1 MEFVPIFECYDV
13 NHVGVA
19 EHALSL
25 LANSYIATGGFNAR
39 TGGSS
44 IQSAKNV
51 KESIYMLSFEYTAW
65 TTIKARMANE
75 KTKLREH
82 IEDVETIQ
90 TFENHNK
97 AKEICKADLIATR
110 EAYHETEKDF
120 IALANKNDEW
130 ISKDLKEKLAL
141 FDCLEKSEALIE
153 RVSKLGNR
161 VSDLIYAY
169 KMVDQVVTTVRQRPN
184 VYGRMG
190 RRQPGG
196 RGSHV

>member
-25 LANSYIATGGFNAR
+25 LANSYTVTGGFNSR

-51 KESIYMLSFEYTAW
+51 NESIYMLSFEYTAW
-65 TTIKARMANE
+65 ATIEARMTNE
-75 KTKLREH
+75 RRNLREH
-82 IEDVETIQ
+82 IEDVDIVLK
-90 TFENHNK
+90 FENHD
-97 AKEICKADLIATR
+97 KEKERCKADLIATR

-120 IALANKNDEW
+120 FALAEKNDEW

-141 FDCLEKSEALIE
+141 FDCLEKSETLIE
-153 RVSKLGNR
+153 RVSKLSNQ
-161 VSDLIYAY
+161 VSNLLHAY
-169 KMVDQVVTTVRQRPN
+169 KMVDQAVTSARQPTN
-184 VYGRMG
+184 VYGRMA
-190 RRQPGG
+190 RR
-196 RGSHV
+196 